1 MAELM
6 TELMTRGQGGC
17 VICRAAAGA
26 DTPADPGRRRVLAAA
41 VPTVAGLGLMGTAAP
56 AAARNRPKDKPPTL
70 PRGRFVIEPG
80 AALIEQAD
88 GTLAVRHGV
97 SVLVNG
103 DIIEAVSEQPFAAG
117 LPRVTVPGDLLMPG
131 FISGHTHACSATPT
145 RGLIEGG
152 RSFARPLELV
162 EALSDEELDA
172 LTAYNVAELLLSGCT
187 THVEMSLSLRQ
198 AESYVRVAERWGVR
212 GYPGP
217 MIPGIA
223 TLFPIWFRADDAVLR
238 AAEPAILAEIAAAR
252 AFGLRHKN
260 KADGRIRPMMTP
272 HATDTQ
278 TPATMQAF
286 AEAARALGTGIHI
299 HLAQVAIEPD
309 ATQRLWG
316 QSPTRFCAE
325 HGLMDGVFFAA
336 HLSAFD
342 FAADAALFKEKG
354 AVYAHCPSAS
364 GAGGD
369 TQPWVE
375 ALAAGMNTNIGI
387 DTHSND
393 YVENL
398 KLAVLYGQARH
409 SLRGGGT
416 VNPGI
421 LDAVEGATRVAANG
435 LNRPDL
441 GRIKPGAK
449 ADLISIDVSG
459 YLVGSGAMPPE
470 PLNNLL
476 YANGR
481 MVRHVMTDGVFQVWD
496 GALVVDDPA
505 RVTQAGGAAVQKIW
519 DRLKAE
525 GWFNG

>member
-1 MAELM
+1 MSRLWGDALM
-6 TELMTRGQGGC
+6 EKGQGGC
-17 VICRAAAGA
+17 VICRAAAHSDA
-26 DTPADPGRRRVLAAA
+26 PANPGRRRVLAAA
-41 VPTVAGLGLMGTAAP
+41 MPTVAGLGLMGAAAP
-56 AAARNRPKDKPPTL
+56 PLAHSL
-70 PRGRFVIEPG
+70 PRGRFVLEPG

-97 SVLVNG
+97 SVLVDG
-103 DIIEAVSEQPFAAG
+103 DRIEAVSETPITG
-117 LPRVTVPGDLLMPG
+117 TLPRVAVPGDLLMPG

-162 EALSDEELDA
+162 EALTDDELDA

-187 THVEMSLSLRQ
+187 TPVEMSLSLRQ

-217 MIPGIA
+217 MIPGIG
-223 TLFPIWFRADDAVLR
+223 TLFPIWFRVDDAVLR
-238 AAEPAILAEIAAAR
+238 AAEPAILAEVAAAR
-252 AFGLRHKN
+252 AFGLRHRN
-260 KADGRIRPMMTP
+260 KGAGRIRPMMAP

-278 TPATMQAF
+278 TPATMAAL
-286 AEAARALGTGIHI
+286 AEAAKALGTGIHI
-299 HLAQVAIEPD
+299 HLAQVPGEPV
-309 ATQRLWG
+309 ATRRLWG
-316 QSPTRFCAE
+316 QSPARFCAD
-325 HGLMDGVFFAA
+325 HGLMDGVFFGA

-342 FAADAALFKEKG
+342 FASDAALFRQKG

-369 TQPWVE
+369 TQPWPE
-375 ALAAGMNTNIGI
+375 ALAAGFKTNIGI

-409 SLRGGGT
+409 SLLGGENSL
-416 VNPGI
+416 NPQI
-421 LDAVEGATRVAANG
+421 LDAVEGATRIAADG
-435 LNRPDL
+435 LRRPDL

-459 YLVGSGAMPPE
+459 WLVGGGAMPPE

-481 MVRHVMTDGVFQVWD
+481 MVRHVMTDGVFQVWE

-505 RVTQAGGAAVQKIW
+505 RVVNAGGAAVQKIW
-519 DRLKAE
+519 ARLEAE
-525 GWFNG
+525 GWFDG